1 MDILVLA
8 LVFLLQNYGLSFC
21 QNGTRPNI
29 VMVMSDAFV
38 SMDEVTVQCFIYCLT
53 TDTITVVFV

>member
-1 MDILVLA
+1 MNTEVLVLI
-8 LVFLLQNYGLSFC
+8 FLFLMYGQRLC

-38 SMDEVTVQCFIYCLT
+38 SINEVTVQCFT
-53 TDTITVVFV
+53 TVDSNYIFFG

>member
-1 MDILVLA
+1 MNIEVLT
-8 LVFLLQNYGLSFC
+8 LVFLFQIYGQSLC

-38 SMDEVTVQCFIYCLT
+38 SMNEVTVQCLSLLYSN
-53 TDTITVVFV
+53 

>member
-1 MDILVLA
+1 MNVEVLA
-8 LVFLLQNYGLSFC
+8 LIFLFQLYGQSLC

-38 SMDEVTVQCFIYCLT
+38 SMNEVTVQCVT
-53 TDTITVVFV
+53 TV